1 MINKK
6 RPEPT
11 RRDPTSNGLRSDV
24 SMVIKGLKVETKNKE
39 EGTNVS
45 NNVTE
50 ELEENDK
57 KWKHIMDKQIK
68 KWTRR

>member
-11 RRDPTSNGLRSDV
+11 RRDPTSNDLRYYV
-24 SMVIKGLKVETKNKE
+24 SMVMKRLKVEIKNKE
-39 EGTNVS
+39 EGINVS

-68 KWTRR
+68 K